1 MAQWLKHCVVGTEVL
16 CLNPQTQVSAV
27 ALLLRYIIYLF
38 KGRMKRTVAVK
49 SLASDH
55 AFAHGINRGIYN
67 DTHSLIL

>member
-1 MAQWLKHCVVGTEVL
+1 MAQWLMHCVVGTEVL

-27 ALLLRYIIYLF
+27 ALLLRYIIFLF

-49 SLASDH
+49 SLGPIASDH

-67 DTHSLIL
+67 DTHS